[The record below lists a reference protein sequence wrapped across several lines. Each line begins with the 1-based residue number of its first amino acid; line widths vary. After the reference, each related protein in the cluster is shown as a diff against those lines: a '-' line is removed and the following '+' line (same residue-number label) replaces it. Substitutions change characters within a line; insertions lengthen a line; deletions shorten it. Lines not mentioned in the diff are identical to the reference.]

1 MLSQPDSLL
10 LEMFDAIQKELSH
23 ALEACARLPETIA
36 AHEEEIGRTTLL
48 RKISKLRI
56 ILAELEVALE
66 RRPSK
71 LVH

>member
-1 MLSQPDSLL
+1 V
-10 LEMFDAIQKELSH
+10 
-23 ALEACARLPETIA
+23 CARLPETIA
-36 AHEEEIGRTTLL
+36 ASEEEISRTTLL

>member
-10 LEMFDAIQKELSH
+10 LEMFDAVQKELSH
-23 ALEACARLPETIA
+23 ALEVCARLPETIA
-36 AHEEEIGRTTLL
+36 AREEEISRTTLL

-56 ILAELEVALE
+56 ILAELEIALE